1 MPTTSATFGPRPRLM
16 DRYRRFL
23 PITDATPSLTLG
35 EGATPL
41 VHAEHLGA
49 ALGLRNLYLKVEGQ
63 NPTGSFKD
71 RGMVLAVAKAAEAG
85 ATAIVCASTGNTSAS
100 AAAYGAAA
108 GMEVI
113 VVLPKGQIAVGKLLQ
128 ALVAGARVVAIDGN
142 FDQALAIVRALAEQD
157 DHPVTL
163 VNSVNPFRLEGQ
175 KTAAFEICDDLGRA
189 PDILAIPV
197 GNAGNISAYWAGFS
211 EYRAAGLASSTPAMW
226 GFQAAGAAPI
236 VVGHRIERPE
246 TIATA
251 IRIGDPGL
259 VDEGR
264 RRARRLGR
272 ADHGRHRRRDPRRL
286 SRRGPLPGRVLRA
299 GLGGEPGRDHE
310 GRRRRRGRSG
320 RRRRLRAHG
329 ARTQGPDD
337 GRAAGATIPGSRRIR
352 RGCRRRTRL
361 VREDALVAH
370 WLAELDGRRVS
381 VEVPASAANLGA
393 GYDCLGLAL
402 ALTNKVEVEVR
413 GWSRG
418 EIELTVD
425 GEGQDELTEDRD
437 NRFVRGV
444 EAALRAARGELPDGV
459 GWRIEMHNQIPLAR
473 GLGSSAA
480 ATVGGLLAGNALLGD
495 PLSNA
500 ELLRLATDIE
510 GHPDNA
516 AAVLLGGFVVSA
528 ATADGVEAIR
538 FDAPR
543 DLRAVLFIPDLRLP
557 TGEMRD
563 VLPVT
568 VPFGDAAAN
577 LAAVAI
583 GVAGLAKGRFDL
595 LGRLTVDRLHEP
607 YRAAIFPAL
616 PQLVEAARGAGAL
629 GACLSGAGSAVL
641 AFADSL
647 TAISRIEGAFAAA
660 AADTDLTG
668 RVLVVAPRNAGAK
681 VKPKS

>member
-1 MPTTSATFGPRPRLM
+1 
-16 DRYRRFL
+16 
-23 PITDATPSLTLG
+23 
-35 EGATPL
+35 
-41 VHAEHLGA
+41 
-49 ALGLRNLYLKVEGQ
+49 
-63 NPTGSFKD
+63 
-71 RGMVLAVAKAAEAG
+71 
-85 ATAIVCASTGNTSAS
+85 
-100 AAAYGAAA
+100 
-108 GMEVI
+108 
-113 VVLPKGQIAVGKLLQ
+113 
-128 ALVAGARVVAIDGN
+128 
-142 FDQALAIVRALAEQD
+142 
-157 DHPVTL
+157 
-163 VNSVNPFRLEGQ
+163 
-175 KTAAFEICDDLGRA
+175 
-189 PDILAIPV
+189 
-197 GNAGNISAYWAGFS
+197 
-211 EYRAAGLASSTPAMW
+211 
-226 GFQAAGAAPI
+226 
-236 VVGHRIERPE
+236 
-246 TIATA
+246 
-251 IRIGDPGL
+251 
-259 VDEGR
+259 
-264 RRARRLGR
+264 
-272 ADHGRHRRRDPRRL
+272 
-286 SRRGPLPGRVLRA
+286 
-299 GLGGEPGRDHE
+299 
-310 GRRRRRGRSG
+310 
-320 RRRRLRAHG
+320 
-329 ARTQGPDD
+329 
-337 GRAAGATIPGSRRIR
+337 
-352 RGCRRRTRL
+352 
-361 VREDALVAH
+361 LVAH

-393 GYDCLGLAL
+393 GYDCVGLAL

-495 PLSNA
+495 PLSS
-500 ELLRLATDIE
+500 EDVLRLATELE

-516 AAVLLGGFVVSA
+516 AAALLGGFVVSA
-528 ATADGVEAIR
+528 ATPDGVEAIR

-557 TGEMRD
+557 TGEMRE
-563 VLPVT
+563 VLPAI
-568 VPFGDAAAN
+568 VPFEDAAAN

-607 YRAAIFPAL
+607 YRAAVFPAL
-616 PQLVEAARGAGAL
+616 PQLVEAARSAGAL